1 MHSRPLVIAAFL
13 LVAPP
18 ALAAEP
24 VYVGTWGVS
33 AAQCKIRQ
41 DRQGAPMVIRA
52 KGYDQHE
59 AHCNFT
65 SVKKIGASWSVAAA
79 CSVEG
84 DKQKD
89 AFTLKVVDDALV
101 LTQGGVARTY
111 RRCR

>member
-1 MHSRPLVIAAFL
+1 
-13 LVAPP
+13 
-18 ALAAEP
+18 
-24 VYVGTWGVS
+24 
-33 AAQCKIRQ
+33 
-41 DRQGAPMVIRA
+41 MVIRA

-65 SVKKIGASWSVAAA
+65 SVKKIGAAWSVAAA

-84 DKQKD
+84 DKQND

-101 LTQGGVARTY
+101 LTQGGVARRY